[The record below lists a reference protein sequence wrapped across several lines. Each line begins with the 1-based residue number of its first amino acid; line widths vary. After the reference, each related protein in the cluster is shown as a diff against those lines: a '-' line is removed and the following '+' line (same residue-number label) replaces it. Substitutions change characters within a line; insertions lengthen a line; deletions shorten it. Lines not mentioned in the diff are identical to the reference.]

1 MPVQP
6 HIGATALLSVMDRE
20 ILASNSVAHLHTIR
34 DPHLQEGPDQTA
46 YRPPPARNGRQA
58 SYSRSPSPPRRGA
71 KKSLSPVPPKRRR
84 YSDSVSR
91 SPPPMK
97 RGRRGS

>member
-1 MPVQP
+1 
-6 HIGATALLSVMDRE
+6 
-20 ILASNSVAHLHTIR
+20 
-34 DPHLQEGPDQTA
+34 
-46 YRPPPARNGRQA
+46 
-58 SYSRSPSPPRRGA
+58 
-71 KKSLSPVPPKRRR
+71 LSPVPPKRRR